1 MGMLGLTSCNDFL
14 ETTSPSQQDPTF
26 VYSNTDDAT
35 NALTGVYVLFC
46 EDPFTSRM
54 SCVWMQN
61 TDVEQYNPNAGRPNG
76 AHRSDIWGLQ
86 AAADEGF
93 ADIYKAY
100 NNCIQAVDR
109 ANQVSEGVS

>member
-35 NALTGVYVLFC
+35 NALTGAYVLFC

-61 TDVEQYNPNAGRPNG
+61 TDVEQYR
-76 AHRSDIWGLQ
+76 R
-86 AAADEGF
+86 E
-93 ADIYKAY
+93 
-100 NNCIQAVDR
+100 
-109 ANQVSEGVS
+109 